1 MPVNAGNVTLVGA
14 GPGDPGLLTRKG
26 LEALRQAEVVVFDR
40 LIGPEILSLIPG
52 NAEKIDVGKQASN
65 HPVPQHRINQIL
77 LEKAQEG
84 KRVVRLKGGDPFLF
98 GRGGEE
104 LELLKENGIP
114 FEEVPGVTSA
124 LSVPAYA
131 GIPVTHRDCCSSV
144 HIITG
149 HAKAGAELKI
159 DFDALRRTKGTL
171 VFLMGVT
178 ALPMIC
184 QGLLDAGMEGDMPA
198 AVIERGT
205 LPCQRK
211 VVCTLK
217 ELPLAA
223 ADAKIV
229 SPAIIVVGKVCAL
242 SSSFDWFDHLPLKGR
257 EIIVTRPAERNGSL
271 CGKLS
276 ALGANVTAYPCIR
289 TVERENNP
297 TLDEAI
303 EKLSDYR
310 WLVFTSPAGPEIFFR
325 HLRKALMD
333 ARALSG
339 LKIAAIGPK
348 TAAEVEKFGVFADL
362 VPETYDSDHLAFAM
376 SKVEGPVLLC
386 RASEG
391 SDALPSLFAQK
402 GIPFADIACYDTVYE
417 APNCASIREL
427 VANGAFVTFTSAST
441 VRGFVKSLPD
451 TDFSKILGCCI
462 GTQTA
467 VEAEKYGIPVRIA
480 EKATIESLI
489 ECIKGVC

>member
-1 MPVNAGNVTLVGA
+1 MSIGSVILVGA

-26 LEALRQAEVVVFDR
+26 LDAIKQAEVIVFDR
-40 LIGPEILSLIPG
+40 LVGPEILSLMPDK
-52 NAEKIDVGKQASN
+52 AEKIDVGKQASN
-65 HPVPQHRINQIL
+65 HPVPQYRINEIL
-77 LEKAQEG
+77 LEKALEG

-114 FEEVPGVTSA
+114 FQEVPGVTSA

-131 GIPVTHRDCCSSV
+131 GIPVTHRDYCSSV

-149 HAKAGAELKI
+149 HAKAGAELTI
-159 DFDALRRTKGTL
+159 DFEALRRTNGTL

-184 QGLLDAGMEGDMPA
+184 RGLLNAGMAGDMPA

-205 LPCQRK
+205 LPRQRK
-211 VVCTLK
+211 VVSTL
-217 ELPLAA
+217 ENLPQAA
-223 ADAKIV
+223 EEAKIV

-242 SSSFDWFDHLPLKGR
+242 SDRFDWFDNLPLKGH
-257 EIIVTRPAERNGSL
+257 EIVVTRPAERNGSL

-297 TLDEAI
+297 ALDDAI
-303 EKLSDYR
+303 RNVTEYR
-310 WLVFTSPAGPEIFFR
+310 WLVFTSPAGPAIFFR
-325 HLRKALMD
+325 HLRKLHRD
-333 ARALSG
+333 ARALAG

-348 TAAEVEKFGVFADL
+348 TAAELENFGFFADL
-362 VPETYDSDHLAFAM
+362 MPETYDSEHLAQAM
-376 SKVEGPVLLC
+376 AQVEGPVLLC

-391 SDALPSLFAQK
+391 SDALPKMFTEK
-402 GIPFADIACYDTVYE
+402 GISFADVACYDTVCG
-417 APNCASIREL
+417 APNSESVKEL
-427 VANGAFVTFTSAST
+427 VQSGAVVTFTSAST
-441 VRGFVKSLPD
+441 VRGFVQSLPD
-451 TDFSKILGCCI
+451 TDFSKMLGCCI
-462 GTQTA
+462 GKQTA
-467 VEAEKYGIPVRIA
+467 AEAEKYGIPVRIA
-480 EKATIESLI
+480 QKATMESLI

>member
-1 MPVNAGNVTLVGA
+1 MRTGTVILVGA

-26 LEALRQAEVVVFDR
+26 LEAIARAQVVVFDR
-40 LIGPEILSLIPG
+40 LVGPEILGLIPE

-77 LEKAQEG
+77 LEKALEG

-104 LELLKENGIP
+104 LELLKEHGIS
-114 FEEVPGVTSA
+114 FQEVPGVTSA

-131 GIPVTHRDCCSSV
+131 GIPVTHRDYCSSV

-149 HAKAGAELKI
+149 HAKAGSELKI

-184 QGLLDAGMEGDMPA
+184 KGLLDSGMAADMPA

-205 LPCQRK
+205 LPRQRK
-211 VVCTLK
+211 VISTLA
-217 ELPLAA
+217 ELPKAA
-223 ADAKIV
+223 KDAKIV
-229 SPAIIVVGKVCAL
+229 SPAIIVVGRVCGL
-242 SSSFDWFDHLPLKGR
+242 SDSFDWFDNLPLKGR

-271 CGKLS
+271 CGELS
-276 ALGANVTAYPCIR
+276 ALGASVTAYPCIR
-289 TVERENNP
+289 TVERVHNP
-297 TLDEAI
+297 ELDDAI
-303 EKLSDYR
+303 GKLNDYR
-310 WLVFTSPAGPEIFFR
+310 FLVFTSPAGPEIFFR
-325 HLRKALMD
+325 HLRKQHKD
-333 ARALSG
+333 ARALWN

-348 TAAEVEKFGVFADL
+348 TAGELEKFGVFADL
-362 VPETYDSDHLAFAM
+362 VPETYDSDHLAQAM
-376 SKVEGPVLLC
+376 AGVEGPVLLC

-391 SDALPSLFAQK
+391 SDAVPRLFAKK
-402 GIPFADIACYDTVYE
+402 GIPYADIACYDTVYE
-417 APNCASIREL
+417 APNSKPVKEL
-427 VANGAFVTFTSAST
+427 VESGAIVTFTSAST
-441 VRGFVKSLPD
+441 VRGFVRSLPD
-451 TDFSKILGCCI
+451 TDYSRIIGCCI
-462 GTQTA
+462 GKQTA
-467 VEAEKYGIPVRIA
+467 AEAEKYGIPVKIA
-480 EKATIESLI
+480 EKATMESLI

>member
-1 MPVNAGNVTLVGA
+1 MRTGNVILVGA

-26 LEALRQAEVVVFDR
+26 LEAISQAEVVVFDR
-40 LIGPEILSLIPG
+40 LVGPEILGLIPE

-65 HPVPQHRINQIL
+65 HPVPQYRINQIL
-77 LEKAQEG
+77 LEKALEG

-104 LELLKENGIP
+104 LELLKEHGIP
-114 FEEVPGVTSA
+114 FQEVPGVTSA

-131 GIPVTHRDCCSSV
+131 GIPVTHRDYCSSV

-149 HAKAGAELKI
+149 HAKAGTELKI

-184 QGLLDAGMEGDMPA
+184 KGLLDSGMDGGMPA

-205 LPCQRK
+205 LPRQRK
-211 VVCTLK
+211 VVSTLA
-217 ELPLAA
+217 ELPKAA
-223 ADAKIV
+223 EDAKIV
-229 SPAIIVVGKVCAL
+229 SPAIIVVGRVCGL
-242 SSSFDWFDHLPLKGR
+242 SDSFDWFDNLPLKGR

-276 ALGANVTAYPCIR
+276 ALGASVTAYPCIR
-289 TVERENNP
+289 TVERVNNP
-297 TLDEAI
+297 ELDTAI
-303 EKLSDYR
+303 GKLNDYR
-310 WLVFTSPAGPEIFFR
+310 WLVFTSPAGPGIFFK
-325 HLRKALMD
+325 HLRKQHMD
-333 ARALSG
+333 ARALAG

-348 TAAEVEKFGVFADL
+348 TAAEVEKFGVLADL
-362 VPETYDSDHLAFAM
+362 VPETYDSDHLAQAM
-376 SKVEGPVLLC
+376 AGVEGSVLLC

-391 SDALPSLFAQK
+391 SDALPKLFADK
-402 GIPFADIACYDTVYE
+402 GISFADIACYDTVYE
-417 APNCASIREL
+417 APNSDSVKEM
-427 VANGAFVTFTSAST
+427 VESGAIVTFTSAST
-441 VRGFVKSLPD
+441 VRGFARSLPD
-451 TDFSKILGCCI
+451 ADYSNIIGCCI
-462 GTQTA
+462 GRQTA
-467 VEAEKYGIPVRIA
+467 AEAEQYGIPVRIA
-480 EKATIESLI
+480 EKATMDSLI

>member
-1 MPVNAGNVTLVGA
+1 MSTGNVILVGA

-40 LIGPEILSLIPG
+40 LVGPDILNLIPE

-65 HPVPQHRINQIL
+65 HPVPQYQINQIL

-114 FEEVPGVTSA
+114 FQEVPGVTSA

-131 GIPVTHRDCCSSV
+131 GIPVTHREYCSSV

-159 DFDALRRTKGTL
+159 DFDALRRIKGTL

-184 QGLLDAGMEGDMPA
+184 KGLLDAGMEGDMPA
-198 AVIERGT
+198 AIVERGT
-205 LPCQRK
+205 LPRQRK
-211 VVCTLK
+211 VISTLA
-217 ELPLAA
+217 ELPKAA
-223 ADAKIV
+223 ADAKII
-229 SPAIIVVGKVCAL
+229 SPAIIVVGRVCSL
-242 SSSFDWFDHLPLKGR
+242 SPSFDWFDSLPLKGR

-289 TVERENNP
+289 TVERENDP
-297 TLDEAI
+297 EFDEEIDKISA
-303 EKLSDYR
+303 YR
-310 WLVFTSPAGPEIFFR
+310 WLVFTSPAGPGIFFR
-325 HLRKALMD
+325 HLRKAHMD
-333 ARALSG
+333 ARALHG

-348 TAAEVEKFGVFADL
+348 TAEELEKFGVFSDL
-362 VPETYDSDHLAFAM
+362 MPETYDSDHLAQAM
-376 SKVEGPVLLC
+376 SDVEGPVLLC

-391 SDALPSLFAQK
+391 SDALPRLFAEK
-402 GIPFADIACYDTVYE
+402 NIAFADVACYDTVYE
-417 APNCASIREL
+417 APNSDQVKEL
-427 VANGAFVTFTSAST
+427 VDSGAIVTFTSAST

-451 TDFSKILGCCI
+451 TDFSKIVGCCI
-462 GTQTA
+462 GRQTA
-467 VEAEKYGIPVRIA
+467 AEAEKYGIPYRIA
-480 EKATIESLI
+480 EKATMESLI